1 MRTNTVLEAWRA
13 GKQTIGAWLTV
24 DSAFNAEAMAHVG
37 FDWLCIDMQH
47 GVVDYG
53 DTVAMMQAISTTA
66 VVPFVRVPWNDPPTI
81 MKVLDAGASGV
92 VVPLVNNG
100 EEAAR
105 AVSACR
111 YPPHGIRSSGPVR
124 ARLVNGGDYVDAA
137 NDQVACIV
145 MIETAE
151 AIEKLDEILATPG
164 VDAAYIGPADLAFA
178 LGLPGHGDNP
188 HPRHL
193 DTVTR
198 IIEACRRHGVAPGIH
213 TGSVEYTTKYL
224 QLGCQMVTLG
234 ADAGFMTAGAAADL
248 AAVRDTFASLAA
260 AEART
265 AAAKIDV

>member
-1 MRTNTVLEAWRA
+1 MRTNTALKAWRE
-13 GKQTIGAWLTV
+13 GKQTIGAWLTI

-47 GVVDYG
+47 GVLDYG
-53 DTVAMMQAISTTA
+53 NAVSMMQAISTTS
-66 VVPFVRVPWNDPPTI
+66 VVPFVRVPWNDPATI

-124 ARLVNGGDYVDAA
+124 ARLVNGRDYVEAA
-137 NDQVACIV
+137 NPEVACIV

-151 AIEKLDEILATPG
+151 AIEKLDEILGTPG
-164 VDAAYIGPADLAFA
+164 VDACYIGPADLAFA
-178 LGLPGHGDNP
+178 LGLPGKGDNP
-188 HPRHL
+188 HPKHL
-193 DTVTR
+193 ETVIA
-198 IIEACRRHGVAPGIH
+198 IIEACKRHGVAPGIH
-213 TGSVEYTTKYL
+213 TGSVEYATKYL

-234 ADAGFMTAGAAADL
+234 ADAGFMTAKATADL
-248 AAVRDTFASLAA
+248 QSVRGVAAPAQNEVAAVDM
-260 AEART
+260 
-265 AAAKIDV
+265 DV

>member
-13 GKQTIGAWLTV
+13 GRQTVGAWLTV
-24 DSAFNAEAMAHVG
+24 ESSFNAEAMAHVG

-47 GVVDYG
+47 GVIDYAG
-53 DTVAMMQAISTTA
+53 SVTMMQAISTTA
-66 VVPFVRVPWNDPPTI
+66 TVPFVRVPWNDAATI
-81 MKVLDAGASGV
+81 MRALDGGASGV

-105 AVSACR
+105 AVAACR
-111 YPPHGIRSSGPVR
+111 YPPNGIRSSGPAR
-124 ARLVNGGDYVDAA
+124 ARLVNGDDYVDAA
-137 NDQVACIV
+137 NPEVACIV

-193 DTVTR
+193 ETVTR
-198 IIEACRRHGVAPGIH
+198 IIEACKRHGVVAGIH
-213 TGSVEYTTKYL
+213 TGSVAYTQKYL
-224 QLGCQMVTLG
+224 DMGFQMVTLG
-234 ADAGFMTAGAAADL
+234 MDMNFMTARATADL
-248 AAVRDTFASLAA
+248 GAVRRSDGTGS
-260 AEART
+260 
-265 AAAKIDV
+265 